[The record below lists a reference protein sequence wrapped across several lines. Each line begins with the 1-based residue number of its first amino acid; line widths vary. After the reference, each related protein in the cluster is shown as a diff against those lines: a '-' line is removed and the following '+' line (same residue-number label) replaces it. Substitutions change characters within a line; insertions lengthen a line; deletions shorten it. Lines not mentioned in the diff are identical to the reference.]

1 MTKPTL
7 FAMTKRIAVFPGSFD
22 PITLGHESLVLRAL
36 PLFDQIIVA
45 IGNNALKQ
53 YYFTLQQRK
62 AWISKVFEAYP
73 TVMVSEYSG
82 LTVDFCREAGAN
94 YILRGLRTAADFEFE
109 RGIGQVNKRLLPEI
123 DTIFLLTSAELTPIT
138 SSIVRDIVRNG
149 GDAQQFVPACVDLTI

>member
-1 MTKPTL
+1 MS
-7 FAMTKRIAVFPGSFD
+7 KRIAVFPGSFD

-53 YYFTLQQRK
+53 YYFSMQQRK
-62 AWISKVFEAYP
+62 AWISKVFEAHNNI
-73 TVMVSEYSG
+73 TVAEYSG
-82 LTVDFCREAGAN
+82 LTVDFCRQAGAN
-94 YILRGLRTAADFEFE
+94 YILRGLRTSADFEFE
-109 RGIGQVNKRLLPEI
+109 RGIGQVNKRLLPHV

-149 GDAQQFVPACVDLTI
+149 GDAQQFVPACIDLTI

>member
-1 MTKPTL
+1 MS
-7 FAMTKRIAVFPGSFD
+7 KRIAVFPGSFD

-36 PLFDQIIVA
+36 PLFDEIIVA

-53 YYFTLQQRK
+53 YYFSVQQRK
-62 AWISKVFEAYP
+62 AWISKVFEDYNKIA
-73 TVMVSEYSG
+73 VAEYSG
-82 LTVDFCREAGAN
+82 LTVDFCRQAGAN
-94 YILRGLRTAADFEFE
+94 YILRGLRTSADFEFE
-109 RGIGQVNKRLLPEI
+109 RGIGQVNKRLLPQV

>member
-1 MTKPTL
+1 VKPTKKI
-7 FAMTKRIAVFPGSFD
+7 MSKRIAVFPGSFD

-53 YYFTLQQRK
+53 YFFSLQQRK
-62 AWISKVFEAYP
+62 TWINKVFEEYDNI
-73 TVMVSEYSG
+73 TVAEYSG
-82 LTVDFCREAGAN
+82 LTVDFCRQAGAN
-94 YILRGLRTAADFEFE
+94 YILRGLRTSADFEFE

-123 DTIFLLTSAELTPIT
+123 DTIFLLTSAELTPVT

>member
-1 MTKPTL
+1 MS
-7 FAMTKRIAVFPGSFD
+7 KRIAVFPGSFD

-53 YYFTLQQRK
+53 YFFSLQQRK
-62 AWISKVFEAYP
+62 TWINKVFEEYDNI
-73 TVMVSEYSG
+73 TVAEYSG
-82 LTVDFCREAGAN
+82 LTVDFCRQAGAN
-94 YILRGLRTAADFEFE
+94 YILRGLRTSADFEFE

-123 DTIFLLTSAELTPIT
+123 DTIFLLTSAELTPVT

>member
-1 MTKPTL
+1 MS
-7 FAMTKRIAVFPGSFD
+7 KRIAVFPGSFD

-109 RGIGQVNKRLLPEI
+109 RGQVNKRLLPEI

>member
-1 MTKPTL
+1 MS
-7 FAMTKRIAVFPGSFD
+7 KRIAVFPGSFD

>member
-1 MTKPTL
+1 MS
-7 FAMTKRIAVFPGSFD
+7 KRIAVFPGSFD

-62 AWISKVFEAYP
+62 TWINKVFEEYDNIIVAD
-73 TVMVSEYSG
+73 YSG
-82 LTVDFCREAGAN
+82 LTVDFCRQAGAN
-94 YILRGLRTAADFEFE
+94 YILRGLRTSADFEFE

-123 DTIFLLTSAELTPIT
+123 DTIFLLTSAELTPVT